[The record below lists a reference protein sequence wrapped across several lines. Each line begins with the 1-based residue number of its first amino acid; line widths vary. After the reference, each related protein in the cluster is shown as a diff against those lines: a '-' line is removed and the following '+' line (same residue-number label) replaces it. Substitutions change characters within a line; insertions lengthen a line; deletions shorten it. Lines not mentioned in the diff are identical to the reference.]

1 MKNEITWSKKELEK
15 IRVGDLQPTVM
26 IDVGDKLLIRTA
38 LQDILGVVR
47 SVNEETS
54 KISLGGNT
62 YWYENEIIRTL
73 HHDASTFV
81 IENVFLVVSDETEEE
96 ETDSGRESQTH
107 SKGSIEEKS
116 SR

>member
-1 MKNEITWSKKELEK
+1 MNEIVWSKKELEK
-15 IRVGDLQPTVM
+15 IKVGDLEPSVF
-26 IDVGDKLLIRTA
+26 IDVGDKLVIKTA
-38 LQDILGVVR
+38 LQDILGVVQ

-81 IENVFLVVSDETEEE
+81 IENIFKVVPDEEE
-96 ETDSGRESQTH
+96 DSKTQRPFSESKTA
-107 SKGSIEEKS
+107 SKGSIETKG
-116 SR
+116 